1 MKRVLFI
8 KAIRRVE
15 THKPSET
22 ESMRLVAKKMYR
34 EIRKIQCVTARLYE
48 AEAEE
53 SPSLMG
59 SALLCEGFIQRGGKQ
74 LRVVYRATCI
84 IFIGWNLHF
93 DLSFIE

>member
-1 MKRVLFI
+1 MKTLSVMPLNQSSNYGLKI
-8 KAIRRVE
+8 
-15 THKPSET
+15 
-22 ESMRLVAKKMYR
+22 KKMYR